1 MRFVCYP
8 ALCVFWFF
16 SACSH
21 SKPPAPVM
29 YFRTDVLAKNQG
41 SRVLL
46 LPVDSRVAILGKCS
60 QTQKEKV
67 YVGAMQIG
75 AALGS
80 VLPDYL
86 KTHGYE
92 VTRFMFWNGQGIDN
106 SGRVITFLSPKNVAV
121 MVYSLAHFARSIDN
135 TPLQHTIDPKDF
147 RSLADQTDYTLYT
160 ASWSVV
166 DFQKKKKE
174 NVVKTL
180 LYTGAIVLA
189 VAVITISVLA
199 IVGGKDGAKFVSTG
213 FHVGSR
219 IFGYAGRGLVR
230 FFTRIPTR
238 TIINGLSRA
247 AVNTARVSARVVTRM
262 ALDGSLQVELPVEQ
276 VEEIPIDEPT
286 TKAVVELD
294 AKIQEETDNKSILP
308 SNAMNNPYL
317 GIYQGVSSLQ
327 PLKMVEGYQMAFVL
341 VNNHTGRV
349 VWDAHLVIPH
359 NVPQNKLQMQIEDL
373 FRSLPVASPSRLTV
387 PYVHEH
393 HRKQEE

>member
-1 MRFVCYP
+1 MFVRYP
-8 ALCVFWFF
+8 AFCVFLFF

-21 SKPPAPVM
+21 SKAPVPVT
-29 YFRTDVLAKNQG
+29 YFRTDAFAKNQG

-60 QTQKEKV
+60 QKQKEKI
-67 YVGAMQIG
+67 YVGAMQTSV
-75 AALGS
+75 ALGS
-80 VLPDYL
+80 VLPNYL
-86 KTHGYE
+86 KSHGYE
-92 VTRFMFWNGQGIDN
+92 VTRFMFWNGQGLDD
-106 SGRVITFLSPKNVAV
+106 SGQVITLLSLKNVAV
-121 MVYSLAHFARSIDN
+121 MVYSLAHFARDIDKA
-135 TPLQHTIDPKDF
+135 PLHHTIDPKDF

-160 ASWSVV
+160 ASWSVI

-174 NVVKTL
+174 NVAKTL

-189 VAVITISVLA
+189 VAVIAISVLA
-199 IVGGKDGAKFVSTG
+199 IVGGKDSAEFVSTG
-213 FHVGSR
+213 LHVGSR
-219 IFGYAGRGLVR
+219 IFVYAGRGLVR

-262 ALDGSLQVELPVEQ
+262 ALDGSLHVELPLEQ

-286 TKAVVELD
+286 TNHVVEPI
-294 AKIQEETDNKSILP
+294 AKIQEKTDNKSILP
-308 SNAMNNPYL
+308 SNAMTNPYL

-327 PLKMVEGYQMAFVL
+327 PLKMVVGYQMAFVL

-349 VWDAHLVIPH
+349 VWDAHLFI
-359 NVPQNKLQMQIEDL
+359 PQNAPRSNLQMQIESL

-387 PYVHEH
+387 PYVHE
-393 HRKQEE
+393 RKQEE